1 MTSMADVKSSSWT
14 CVSEGDK
21 VAVFDDVSLVLMTPS
36 PEEVLKNGERLTR
49 HKTFRED
56 DSADGVIFRGC
67 NDHRQN
73 LVCFSKSR
81 FLFLCHL
88 IFLSK
93 KRNTFMTIPS

>member
-36 PEEVLKNGERLTR
+36 PEEVLKNGER
-49 HKTFRED
+49 ED

-73 LVCFSKSR
+73 LVCLSKSR

>member
-1 MTSMADVKSSSWT
+1 MADVKSSSWT

-36 PEEVLKNGERLTR
+36 PEEVLKN
-49 HKTFRED
+49 D

-73 LVCFSKSR
+73 LVCLSKSR
-81 FLFLCHL
+81 FLFLCQL
-88 IFLSK
+88 IFLS
-93 KRNTFMTIPS
+93 

>member
-36 PEEVLKNGERLTR
+36 PEEVLKND
-49 HKTFRED
+49 KTFMKD

-73 LVCFSKSR
+73 LVCLSKSR

-93 KRNTFMTIPS
+93 KKKNFYDYSKLI